1 MAMELA
7 TGDYLKI
14 HERGAGA
21 REVQSGD
28 RHQIV
33 EAVDVYLREG
43 RDSWLILRDLA
54 GMEYQVRASAVQSF
68 SVSTPEGRLRALQV
82 KRAQMEEYDRMRE
95 EAGVPLV
102 RESPYPWELDS

>member
-1 MAMELA
+1 MELA
-7 TGDYLKI
+7 TGIYLKI
-14 HERGAGA
+14 HERGVGSRDVLA
-21 REVQSGD
+21 GD
-28 RHQIV
+28 RMQIV

-43 RDSWLILRDLA
+43 RDCLLILHDLA

-68 SVSTPEGRLRALQV
+68 TVSTPEGRLRALAV
-82 KRAQMEEYDRMRE
+82 RKAQMEEYDRMRD